1 MHMPMA
7 MPVYLITR
15 SLPVT
20 SNQTQHA
27 SIALRGLLGKL
38 TARIF
43 LNYFIHTEFPRL
55 INY

>member
-1 MHMPMA
+1 MT
-7 MPVYLITR
+7 MPVYLITP